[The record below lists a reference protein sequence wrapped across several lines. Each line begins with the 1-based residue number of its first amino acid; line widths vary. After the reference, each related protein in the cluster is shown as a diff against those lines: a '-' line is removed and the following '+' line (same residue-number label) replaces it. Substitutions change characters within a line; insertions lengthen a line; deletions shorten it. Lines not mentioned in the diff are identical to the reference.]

1 MEDVRRVCGVIK
13 LSCMQQKQD
22 AWIFWCGQ
30 GIAKTL
36 TILIGKLITL
46 AMVLPVEGISKD
58 YGG

>member
-1 MEDVRRVCGVIK
+1 
-13 LSCMQQKQD
+13 
-22 AWIFWCGQ
+22 
-30 GIAKTL
+30 L